1 LPSEV
6 TSDFEQKETK
16 ETKKGSVMNQE
27 EVKYATGA
35 IERFK
40 DPARDEAVRLAAEL
54 IAETWEKFWENHI
67 RKLSNYL
74 MNPDN
79 ELASYKHGIAVN
91 IVLGVDGVG
100 LVMHPE
106 ISFGFK
112 EKYVGAEV
120 EVNGQQKF
128 DFEGEEDS
136 EQPAFAGPTAGKKE
150 TKKARGK

>member
-1 LPSEV
+1 
-6 TSDFEQKETK
+6 
-16 ETKKGSVMNQE
+16 MNQE

-40 DPARDEAVRLAAEL
+40 EPARDEAVRLASEL

-74 MNPDN
+74 MNPEN
-79 ELASYKHGIAVN
+79 ALASYKHGISLN

-120 EVNGQQKF
+120 EVNGQQRLPF
-128 DFEGEEDS
+128 DEIEVSTPDGNESPVTKAVLD
-136 EQPAFAGPTAGKKE
+136 AA
-150 TKKARGK
+150 KKAGVKVKRGGK